1 MPIESFRR
9 MLIELAS
16 FAGKLDQHPIQ
27 SRGPAAPRRPR
38 SARERVAA
46 RRAAFRRP
54 EGPRGGCGPRL
65 LGLVAALAA
74 ILIIAL
80 ALAFNWARGTLR
92 AIEQADPRRPT
103 AVVGQAELPPPG
115 LRDPLNILL
124 VGVDRRPDM
133 QEGVRS
139 DTLILVHIDPAQGWA
154 GMLSI
159 PRDSVADIPH
169 LGEQK
174 INAAYAYG
182 FNHAAELYGEGT
194 VPDAAGGA
202 LAAETVEGFLGLKV
216 HYVAQIDFRGF
227 QRVVDTIGG
236 VTIDAPRPLLDPAYP
251 TDDYGYERLY
261 VPAGLQVLDGATAL
275 RYARS
280 RHSSSDFDRSQR
292 QQQVLRAILAEVR
305 ARGLLSQATLLPAL
319 ASDLE
324 QSVSTTMPLGDMGTL
339 RGLADLAQR
348 LEPDRIVQLSINP
361 NDVAVTQEL
370 GSDIYW
376 DKGDVAA
383 LVARL
388 MAGPD
393 AAAESARVQVQNG
406 AEVHGLAG
414 QVTDTLRSQGFQ
426 TADPSDAPAPAEN
439 CQLIDYGSHPQTL
452 KRLAE
457 LLQID
462 QRYIFSSPPP
472 GAPSAPLRTDI
483 VLILGADYR
492 KSWAKP

>member
-1 MPIESFRR
+1 MNHDARP
-9 MLIELAS
+9 
-16 FAGKLDQHPIQ
+16 
-27 SRGPAAPRRPR
+27 PRSR
-38 SARERVAA
+38 SARDRVAA
-46 RRAAFRRP
+46 RRARFRRP
-54 EGPRGGCGPRL
+54 NLLRTGCGPRL
-65 LGLVAALAA
+65 IGLIAALGVT
-74 ILIIAL
+74 LIVAL
-80 ALAFNWARGTLR
+80 VVALSWARGMLQT
-92 AIEQADPRRPT
+92 IEQADPRRPT
-103 AVVGQAELPPPG
+103 AAAGQPKPTPPPS
-115 LRDPLNILL
+115 LREPLNVLL
-124 VGVDRRPDM
+124 IGVDRRPDM

-139 DTLILVHIDPAQGWA
+139 DTLIVVHIDPAQGWA
-154 GMLSI
+154 SMLSI

-169 LGEQK
+169 LGQQK

-194 VPDAAGGA
+194 SPDAAGGA

-227 QRVVDTIGG
+227 QRVVDTLGG
-236 VTIDAPRPLLDPAYP
+236 VTVDVPRPLLDPAYP

-261 VPAGLQVLDGATAL
+261 IPAGLQVLDGANAL

-280 RHSSSDFDRSQR
+280 RHSSSDFDRSRR

-319 ASDLE
+319 AKDLE
-324 QSVSTTMPLGDMGTL
+324 QSVSTTLPLGDFDTL

-361 NDVAVTQEL
+361 NDVAVTQES

-376 DKGDVAA
+376 DKSDVAA

-388 MAGPD
+388 LAGPD

-406 AEVHGLAG
+406 AEVQGLAG
-414 QVTDTLRSQGFQ
+414 RVTDALRAHGFQ
-426 TADPSDAPAPAEN
+426 TAAPADAPADAHS
-439 CQLIDYGSHPQTL
+439 QLIDYGSHPQTL

-462 QRYIFSSPPP
+462 ARYVFSSPPP
-472 GAPSAPLRTDI
+472 GAPPAPLRTDI
-483 VLILGADYR
+483 VLQLGADYR
-492 KSWAKP
+492 EAWATP